1 MRIGYARVSTV
12 DQNPELQI
20 RALEQAQCERIYTEK
35 ASGVSRSR
43 PEFDRLF
50 DSLRAGD
57 TLIVWRF
64 DRLGRSVSHLV
75 ELVDQLHSKRVGLQ
89 SLTEGIDTDSAAG
102 EVIFTVIAAFAQ
114 MERRLISERTRAG
127 IAAARNHKR
136 QWGKPSKFHD
146 PETVKT
152 VRALLRDGSLSK
164 ADIARRIGVHPCT
177 LYRWFPGGEADNFQ
191 PNAWQKPLTA
201 QRRAKKQRSRP

>member
-20 RALEQAQCERIYTEK
+20 RALEQAQCERIYTES
-35 ASGVSRSR
+35 ASGISRSR

-75 ELVDQLHSKRVGLQ
+75 NLVERLHAKKVELQ
-89 SLTEGIDTDSAAG
+89 SLAEGIDTGSAMG
-102 EVIFTVIAAFAQ
+102 EVVFTVIAAFAQ

-127 IAAARNHKR
+127 IAAARQHKR
-136 QWGKPSKFHD
+136 RWGKPSKFHD
-146 PETVKT
+146 PETVKL
-152 VRALLRDGSLSK
+152 AQSLLREGSLSK
-164 ADIARRIGVHPCT
+164 AEIARRIDIHPST
-177 LYRWFPGGEADNFQ
+177 LYRWFPGGEADSFQ
-191 PNAWQKPLTA
+191 HRTKDETLVAPQCD
-201 QRRAKKQRSRP
+201 

>member
-12 DQNPELQI
+12 DQDPDLQI
-20 RALEQAQCERIYTEK
+20 RALEQAHCERIYTEH

-43 PEFDRLF
+43 PELERLF
-50 DSLRAGD
+50 DSLRTGD
-57 TLIVWRF
+57 TLVVWRF

-75 ELVDQLHSKRVGLQ
+75 DVVEQLRTRNVGLE

-102 EVIFTVIAAFAQ
+102 EAVFNVIAAFAQ

-127 IAAARNHKR
+127 IAAARMNKR
-136 QWGKPSKFHD
+136 HWGKASKFHD
-146 PETVKT
+146 SEIVKL
-152 VRALLRDGSLSK
+152 VQSLLREGSLSK
-164 ADIARRIGVHPCT
+164 ADIARRVGIHPCT

-191 PNAWQKPLTA
+191 PTPTYHRRQKRRA
-201 QRRAKKQRSRP
+201 QR